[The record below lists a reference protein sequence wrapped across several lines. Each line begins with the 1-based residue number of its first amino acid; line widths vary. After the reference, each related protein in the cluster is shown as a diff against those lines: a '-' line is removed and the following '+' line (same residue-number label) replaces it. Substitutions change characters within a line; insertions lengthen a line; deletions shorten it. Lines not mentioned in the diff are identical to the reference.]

1 MTGESQLCIVLIVFQ
16 IAAAYF
22 GYRIFSRQKEPEEI
36 DFFDSLRLQREVREL
51 AAKMNELEALDNM
64 IIDLRLCKPAEVMR
78 AFRMEWQGAAGI
90 EHKFDF
96 MADGQSASS
105 EHLMELAIEERA
117 ALNQEIAER
126 IYDLYTRASRLSLL
140 DDLPE

>member
-1 MTGESQLCIVLIVFQ
+1 MTGEIQLSVLLIVFQ
-16 IAAAYF
+16 IVAVYF
-22 GYRIFSRQKEPEEI
+22 GYRMFCKHKEPEDI

>member
-1 MTGESQLCIVLIVFQ
+1 MTGEMQLSVLLIVFQ
-16 IAAAYF
+16 IVAVYF
-22 GYRIFSRQKEPEEI
+22 GYRAFCKRKEPDDI
-36 DFFDSLRLQREVREL
+36 DFFDSLRLQREVQEL
-51 AAKMNELEALDNM
+51 NSKMNELEALDNM

-96 MADGQSASS
+96 MADGQNASS
-105 EHLMELAIEERA
+105 EYLMELAIEERA
-117 ALNQEIAER
+117 ALNQEIAQR
-126 IYDLYTRASRLSLL
+126 IYDLYSRASRLSLL